1 MTRITMRRFLPYHK
15 QRWSRLIIE
24 SDLKSLYI
32 FTDNTDRSSGSTP
45 IDSNSWY
52 IKEFGEGKK
61 FPSKTS
67 ACIRGCHNALPI
79 TTQKYYKHHNDYK
92 LDRWEDSDI
101 NEFKKVIDKDIERI
115 KSKVIEINPQFVWYP
130 SSGFFFTNISYIT
143 PQRCPLIYNYLKLKL
158 DELEEFI
165 NSYSKNT
172 TLF

>member
-1 MTRITMRRFLPYHK
+1 MRSFLPYHK
-15 QRWSRLIIE
+15 QRWSRLSVE
-24 SDLKSLYI
+24 GDHESLYI

-101 NEFKKVIDKDIERI
+101 NEFKEVIDKDIERI

>member
-1 MTRITMRRFLPYHK
+1 MTRITIRRFLPYHK
-15 QRWSRLIIE
+15 QRWSRLLVE
-24 SDLKSLYI
+24 GDLKSLYI

-61 FPSKTS
+61 FPSKTT

-101 NEFKKVIDKDIERI
+101 NKFKEVIDKDIERI
-115 KSKVIEINPQFVWYP
+115 KNKVIEINPQFVWYP
-130 SSGFFFTNISYIT
+130 NGGFFFTNISYIT
-143 PQRCPLIYNYLKLKL
+143 PQRCPLIYNYLKSKL

-165 NSYSKNT
+165 NTYSKKT

>member
-1 MTRITMRRFLPYHK
+1 MTRITMRRFLPHHIL
-15 QRWSRLIIE
+15 WSRSMVE
-24 SDLKSLYI
+24 SDHQSLYI

-115 KSKVIEINPQFVWYP
+115 KGRIIEINPQFVWYP
-130 SSGFFFTNISYIT
+130 SSGFFCTNISYIN

>member
-1 MTRITMRRFLPYHK
+1 MIRIIMRRFLPYHK
-15 QRWSRLIIE
+15 QRWSRLLVE
-24 SDLKSLYI
+24 SDHKSLYI

-67 ACIRGCHNALPI
+67 ACIRGCYNALPI

-101 NEFKKVIDKDIERI
+101 NEFKEVIDKDIERI